1 MEKKETAG
9 IERRK
14 FKRLRVNFTVVYQ
27 VDRPLVARMTLGW
40 RKEVEALMLDLS
52 EGGMAIVTNY
62 NIPPETILSLKFT
75 LINLTLS
82 SEKRIRIMRMT
93 AQVRYNIPTGKK
105 EHRLGVCFL
114 EIEEE
119 DRLAIVDFVKIASVA
134 GLTGYYA

>member
-14 FKRLRVNFTVVYQ
+14 FKRLRVNFTVIFQ

-62 NIPPETILSLKFT
+62 NIPPETILSIKFT

-82 SEKRIRIMRMT
+82 SARRIRIMRMT
-93 AQVRYNIPTGKK
+93 GQVRYNIPTGKK
-105 EHRLGVCFL
+105 EHRLGVCFI
-114 EIEEE
+114 EIDEE
-119 DRLAIVDFVKIASVA
+119 DRSAVVDFVKTASVA
-134 GLTGYYA
+134 GLTGFSA

>member
-14 FKRLRVNFTVVYQ
+14 FKRLRVNFTVIFQ

-62 NIPPETILSLKFT
+62 NIPPETILSIKFT

-82 SEKRIRIMRMT
+82 SARRIRI
-93 AQVRYNIPTGKK
+93 I
-105 EHRLGVCFL
+105 
-114 EIEEE
+114 EIDEE
-119 DRLAIVDFVKIASVA
+119 DRSAVVDFVKTASVA
-134 GLTGYYA
+134 GLTGFSA

>member
-9 IERRK
+9 LERRK

-52 EGGMAIVTNY
+52 EGGMAIITDY
-62 NIPPETILSLKFT
+62 NIPPLTILSIKFT

-82 SEKRIRIMRMT
+82 SEKRIRVMRLT
-93 AQVRYNIPTGKK
+93 GQVRYNIPTDKK

-114 EIEEE
+114 EIDEE
-119 DRLAIVDFVKIASVA
+119 DRLAIADFVKIAAVA
-134 GLTGYYA
+134 GLSGYSA